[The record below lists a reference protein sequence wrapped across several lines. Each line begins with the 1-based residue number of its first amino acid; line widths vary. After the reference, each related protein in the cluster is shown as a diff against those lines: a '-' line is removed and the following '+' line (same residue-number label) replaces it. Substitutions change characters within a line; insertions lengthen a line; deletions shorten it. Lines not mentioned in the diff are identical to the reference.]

1 MDLLLD
7 THVFVWWD
15 SQVAR
20 LGEGAKALI
29 SGPSNRVFVSAVSI
43 WEIAIKRRIGKL
55 AFEGSPVDAIGKNAF
70 FELPISGRE
79 CEAAG
84 ALDWSHA
91 DPFDR
96 LLLAQAQVRGLTLI
110 TADTTMRGFIGV
122 AIVAAS
128 Q

>member
-7 THVFVWWD
+7 THVFLWWD
-15 SQVAR
+15 SRAAR

-29 SGPSNRVFVSAVSI
+29 SSPSNRVFVSAVSI

-70 FELPISGRE
+70 SELPISGRD

-84 ALDWSHA
+84 ALDWTHA

-96 LLLAQAQVRGLTLI
+96 LILAQAQARRLTLI
-110 TADTTMRGFIGV
+110 TADAAMQGFISV

-128 Q
+128 